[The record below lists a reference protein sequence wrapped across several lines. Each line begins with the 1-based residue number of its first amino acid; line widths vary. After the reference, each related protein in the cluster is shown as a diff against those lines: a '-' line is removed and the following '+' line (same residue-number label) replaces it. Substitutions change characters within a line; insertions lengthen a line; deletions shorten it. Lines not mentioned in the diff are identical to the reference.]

1 MTGGSVSAGVV
12 EPGEQITK
20 RPPAPQSQ
28 SDPAPVFRAVM
39 QQMAPLAECSNIAVP
54 APAMCRV
61 MVEVGG
67 RQHDLGRPHWHILG
81 QGR

>member
-1 MTGGSVSAGVV
+1 MTGGSASAGVV

-20 RPPAPQSQ
+20 CSPPPQSQ

-39 QQMAPLAECSNIAVP
+39 QQVTPLAECSNIAVP
-54 APAMCRV
+54 PPAV
-61 MVEVGG
+61 GGIMVAVGG